1 MTGSERFDA
10 VGGAEQSGAVG
21 GAAVVSGASGVLGT
35 AIVRRLQR
43 EGRYVI
49 GVDLRPE
56 SEADAH
62 VPGDTG
68 VAETWQRVA
77 AALEERNS
85 AAPGHGEP
93 GEGRA
98 RGRSEPEEETAPGQ
112 AGATTASDPVALV
125 IAAGAGGRSSV
136 LDCTE
141 EEWDRL
147 LRANLTSTWLGIKH
161 CAPALPPGSSIVTI
175 GSIYGQNPP
184 PGPPNI
190 PSSPAYQAAKAGI
203 EALTRL
209 TASELAPR
217 GIRVN
222 CLAPGLFRT
231 GITDDLSPEQF
242 SARLSPAALGR
253 PGEPAEVAGAVAF
266 LVSGEATYI
275 TGSVLNV
282 DGGYLLRL

>member
-1 MTGSERFDA
+1 MTGSERSDA
-10 VGGAEQSGAVG
+10 VGGTGQTGAAG

-43 EGRYVI
+43 DGRHVI

-77 AALEERNS
+77 AALEERGAPGERRTAVPGS
-85 AAPGHGEP
+85 AAPG
-93 GEGRA
+93 EGF
-98 RGRSEPEEETAPGQ
+98 APGD
-112 AGATTASDPVALV
+112 ARTVAANGPVALV

-147 LRANLTSTWLGIKH
+147 LRANLTSTWLGIKY

-209 TASELAPR
+209 AASELAPR

-253 PGEPAEVAGAVAF
+253 PGEPDEVAGAVAF
-266 LVSGEATYI
+266 LTSGEATYI